1 LRLRFNDNQ
10 LWIDRPEADGIAF
23 TLRTRG
29 DFNSCL
35 KVDTT
40 FGPCTDPATQWVGA
54 PGGDLA
60 AGTIQA
66 PAANGTQSP
75 STEGKLSGP
84 PVYTPLMSSDGK
96 CVLLLPPGTRGKI
109 YYSKSEKRIIQL
121 PPLILCKE
129 DDQVKRPVLNS
140 KLNSALDSNCNIP
153 SVGGYDPMAG
163 IRINPTGGFQIAATT
178 GGFNSTQ
185 SIACAR
191 KRPPK
196 GPALGNRITFKRDQL
211 MDWLANSGSAL
222 SKLLS
227 RNTEM
232 EEALA
237 LTRERALTDPT
248 LLSKLTDSELAA
260 LKNALSTRNVGL
272 FQLRMGKIMES
283 AYAQE
288 LKSIFGNALEYV
300 AETTPGSPFDFR
312 VVIDGVSFQLDL
324 TGGSFG
330 SYLSHLA
337 RPTIDILIQYST
349 LTYPEMLR
357 MALLLGL

>member
-1 LRLRFNDNQ
+1 
-10 LWIDRPEADGIAF
+10 
-23 TLRTRG
+23 
-29 DFNSCL
+29 
-35 KVDTT
+35 
-40 FGPCTDPATQWVGA
+40 
-54 PGGDLA
+54 
-60 AGTIQA
+60 
-66 PAANGTQSP
+66 
-75 STEGKLSGP
+75 
-84 PVYTPLMSSDGK
+84 
-96 CVLLLPPGTRGKI
+96 
-109 YYSKSEKRIIQL
+109 
-121 PPLILCKE
+121 
-129 DDQVKRPVLNS
+129 
-140 KLNSALDSNCNIP
+140 
-153 SVGGYDPMAG
+153 
-163 IRINPTGGFQIAATT
+163 
-178 GGFNSTQ
+178 
-185 SIACAR
+185 
-191 KRPPK
+191 
-196 GPALGNRITFKRDQL
+196 